1 MNRKVGLILLL
12 AALCCLGLGCIGAGS
27 AGTALALLAAQPF
40 SLIGGGLR
48 ALSLS
53 GGAGNLFSILLY
65 VLLSAL
71 PLAAAALKL
80 FRGRAQGEDLLL
92 CLLSIQLFISYY
104 LFINP
109 ALLPC
114 PALPG
119 MGGMLL
125 GGGIYAVLLAWLILH
140 LVRRFRGAQEPRLLR
155 ALTALLYLMIG
166 ALLFSAFCLGFSHL
180 LEKMHALGAQN
191 TGADDLGLTYLFL
204 VLAYIVDILPAVL
217 EILLLL
223 SAVSLLRKMSADH
236 YAPET
241 LAAARRVSD
250 FCGYSLIITAL
261 AHALLALLQLIF
273 SAHLHQMDMTLRIP
287 FSDMALLLLALLLTR
302 LLAEGKRLR
311 DDNELFV

>member
-12 AALCCLGLGCIGAGS
+12 AAFCCLGLGCIGTGS
-27 AGTALALLAAQPF
+27 AGTALAALAAQPF
-40 SLIGGGLR
+40 SLIGGWLR

-53 GGAGNLFSILLY
+53 GGAGNLLSILLY

-71 PLAAAALKL
+71 PLAAAAIKL
-80 FRGRAQGEDLLL
+80 FRGQAQGEDLLL

-125 GGGIYAVLLAWLILH
+125 GGGIYAVLIAWLIMH
-140 LVRRFRGAQEPRLLR
+140 LVRRFRRAQELQLLQ

-166 ALLFSAFCLGFSHL
+166 VLLFSAFCLGFSQL
-180 LEKMHALGAQN
+180 LEGMQALGAQN

-223 SAVSLLRKMSADH
+223 FTVSLLRKTAADH

-250 FCGYSLIITAL
+250 FCGFSLIITAL

-273 SAHLHQMDMTLRIP
+273 SSRLHQMDMTLRIP

-302 LLAEGKRLR
+302 LLSEGKRLR
-311 DDNELFV
+311 DDNELFI